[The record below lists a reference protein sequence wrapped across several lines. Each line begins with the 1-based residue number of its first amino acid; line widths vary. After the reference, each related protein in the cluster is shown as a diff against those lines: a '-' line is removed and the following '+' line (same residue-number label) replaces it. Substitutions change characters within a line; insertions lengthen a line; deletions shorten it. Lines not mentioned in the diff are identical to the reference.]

1 MRRRLRGGTLVNED
15 ARGSALACRT
25 AFTQSL
31 VGWDAC
37 GGAMAHRAAVAQSE
51 SLDVDLLY
59 KLISQQRSIEDF
71 YAKSVLL

>member
-1 MRRRLRGGTLVNED
+1 MCDQASVDRD
-15 ARGSALACRT
+15 ARGSVA

-37 GGAMAHRAAVAQSE
+37 GGAMVHCAAVAQSE

-59 KLISQQRSIEDF
+59 KLISQQRSIEDL